1 MTASRAPAAFAA
13 RSTLAPLLALFL
25 IGGPAACGGGDSDE
39 GGGGSGGGSGTAG
52 SSASGGTGGSAGTGG
67 SGAGNGGSAGSAA
80 GSSGTSGR
88 AEPSGEVCPNDRRA
102 GSLSLRMT
110 GDRTIVDG
118 SISDGIAP
126 AGVYREISSAGSCQL
141 LGPRDL
147 FCATPCASDA
157 TCAGEDTCVPK
168 PMKQSA
174 GTITI
179 TGLEAPVEVMAN
191 GITGIYS
198 DTILDPYPLFE
209 AGASIELSAS
219 GDVFAPFKLYGWG
232 VPPLVTPLSTVNVAS
247 GSAVPLSWETAG
259 VNAEQSEIFISFSVN
274 VHGATTGWI
283 ECTVP
288 DTGSFEIPAALV
300 SDLIDLGLSGF
311 PRMTMTRRSADS
323 TDLSTGDCVDF
334 EVGSQVTIELTV
346 DGLVSCNEDAECP
359 EGQVCTPE
367 LACE

>member
-1 MTASRAPAAFAA
+1 MTASKASTLFAA
-13 RSTLAPLLALFL
+13 RSTFTPLLAIVLV
-25 IGGPAACGGGDSDE
+25 GGSVACGGGDSGE
-39 GGGGSGGGSGTAG
+39 GSGGSSGTSGSGG
-52 SSASGGTGGSAGTGG
+52 SSASGGSSGVGG
-67 SGAGNGGSAGSAA
+67 SGSGNGGSAGSTG
-80 GSSGTSGR
+80 GSSGTSGTG
-88 AEPSGEVCPNDRRA
+88 EPSGEVCPNERRA

-110 GDRTIVDG
+110 NDRTIVDG

-147 FCATPCASDA
+147 FCATPCGSGT
-157 TCAGEDTCVPK
+157 TCAGDDMCVPT

-174 GTITI
+174 GAITL
-179 TGLEAPVEVMAN
+179 TGLEEPLEVMAN

-209 AGASIELSAS
+209 AGAAIELSAA
-219 GDVFAPFKLYGWG
+219 GDVFAPFTLRGWG
-232 VPPLVTPLSTVNVAS
+232 VPPLVTSLSTANVVS
-247 GSAVPLSWETAG
+247 GSAVPLTWDTAG
-259 VNAEQSEIFISFSVN
+259 VNSEQSEIFISFSVN

-283 ECTVP
+283 ECTAP
-288 DTGSFEIPAALV
+288 DTGSFDIPAALV
-300 SDLIDLGLSGF
+300 SDLVDLGLSGF

-346 DGLVSCNEDAECP
+346 DGLVSCNEDSECP
-359 EGQVCTPE
+359 EGQMCTPE
-367 LACE
+367 LSCE